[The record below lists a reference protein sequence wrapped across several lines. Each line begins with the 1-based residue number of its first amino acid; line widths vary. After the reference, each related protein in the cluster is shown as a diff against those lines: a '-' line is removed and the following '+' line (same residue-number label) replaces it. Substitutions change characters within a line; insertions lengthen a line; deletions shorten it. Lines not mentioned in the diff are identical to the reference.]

1 MKEQKGRKNVGKKG
15 LKKLKVFIACIV
27 CIAVI
32 IPAAMQ
38 AEAAKV
44 LESTRDTNKQY
55 TNIYSMYTSFTVT
68 EGALWWKKT
77 VNYNMSA
84 KFNSAQLILINN
96 LSGTKYWAGS
106 KSDAIEM
113 KIGIS
118 RQVSVK
124 KTTSVEVSGSLGLNV
139 PIKAVEVSGK
149 LGGSY
154 TKAETFEKT
163 LGTSS
168 EYTLS
173 RNSKAGYYAVIAYIE
188 ADKFDVKVFNCKT
201 KETSTGQIL
210 KYNSN
215 HLIERLYRKNN
226 NF

>member
-15 LKKLKVFIACIV
+15 LKKLRVFIACIV

-68 EGALWWKKT
+68 EGSLWWKKT

-84 KFNSAQLILINN
+84 TFNSAKLIMLGN
-96 LSGTKYWAGS
+96 LSGTKYWAGPNS
-106 KSDAIEM
+106 NSVGLKL
-113 KIGIS
+113 GVS
-118 RQVSVK
+118 RGVSIA
-124 KTTSVEVSGSLGLNV
+124 KTTSVGVSGELGLRV
-139 PIKAVEVSGK
+139 PIKAVDVSGK
-149 LGGSY
+149 LGGTY

-163 LGTSS
+163 IGTSS
-168 EYTLS
+168 QYTLNRSS
-173 RNSKAGYYAVIAYIE
+173 RAGYYAVIAYIE
-188 ADKFDVKVFNCKT
+188 ADVFDVKVTNSKT
-201 KETSTGQIL
+201 KETSKGQIL
-210 KYNSN
+210 KYSSPYV
-215 HLIERLYRKNN
+215 IERLYRKDKA
-226 NF
+226 F